1 MLNRD
6 EGLDLLR
13 QYIKRE
19 NLLKHCL
26 AVEAILGELADSLNE
41 EVEKW
46 RLCGLLH
53 DIDFESTEQNP
64 EKHALIAAEILK
76 DRLPNEIIH
85 AIKSHNFEN
94 TEYKPKSKLDYALIA
109 ADAVSGLII
118 AAALIMPSKKLRDVK
133 IDTLKRK
140 FKDKSFARRCSRERI
155 NMCEKIG
162 IDLDKFL
169 EISLKALQN
178 ISDKLGL

>member
-94 TEYKPKSKLDYALIA
+94 TEYAPKSKI
-109 ADAVSGLII
+109 GLCTD
-118 AAALIMPSKKLRDVK
+118 S
-133 IDTLKRK
+133 
-140 FKDKSFARRCSRERI
+140 C
-155 NMCEKIG
+155 
-162 IDLDKFL
+162 
-169 EISLKALQN
+169 
-178 ISDKLGL
+178 